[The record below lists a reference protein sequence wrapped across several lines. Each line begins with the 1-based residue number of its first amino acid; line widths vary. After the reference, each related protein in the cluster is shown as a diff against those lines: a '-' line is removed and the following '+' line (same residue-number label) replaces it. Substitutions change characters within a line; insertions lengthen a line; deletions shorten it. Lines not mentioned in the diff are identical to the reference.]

1 MGKFSFTGASLRLR
15 GYHDTPSWNS
25 IGSGDITVGME
36 MEVAGFRDRGEV
48 ISALTQEGMTE
59 RFMLATTDSSIGGS
73 GIEWVTQ
80 PIGIDY
86 LESEG
91 FDIIGQSL
99 EIMASHGGKGI
110 DAHVS
115 CGCHHNF
122 SCDSLPNSR
131 KVWVP
136 AMEAVFKYYDTV
148 FKKFSGKNRSDN
160 YARIPDSGNFER
172 YCQEN
177 GKYAFFNHRSSG
189 VMEMRFPGMV
199 MDPGMFRAQTRLCTS
214 AARVAMDVHKGHDID
229 VGDMTFLELFKPKD
243 EDLEVLSKMG
253 VHSRVL
259 EGKH

>member
-1 MGKFSFTGASLRLR
+1 MPKFSFTGQSLRLR
-15 GYHDTPSWNS
+15 GYHDTPSWNP
-25 IGSGDITVGME
+25 IGSGDITIGME
-36 MEVAGFRDRGEV
+36 MEVAGFRDRSEV
-48 ISALTQEGMTE
+48 ISALTKEGMNE

-80 PIGIDY
+80 PIGVDF

-99 EIMASHGGKGI
+99 EIMESHGGKGI

-122 SCDSLPNSR
+122 SCGLPKNH
-131 KVWVP
+131 KAWVP
-136 AMEAVFKYYDTV
+136 AMEAVFKYYDCV
-148 FKKFSGKNRSDN
+148 FKKFSGKNRREEF
-160 YARIPDSGNFER
+160 ARIPNTGNFVQ

-177 GKYAFFNHRSSG
+177 GKYSFFNLRGSG

-214 AARVAMDVHKGHDID
+214 AVRVAMDVHNGADID
-229 VGDMTFLELFKPKD
+229 VGDMTFIELFKPQD

-253 VHSRVL
+253 VHSRIL